1 MKFVRDDWFPF
12 CAPFTAFMAMLSLE
26 NFFDPKKEGLIYL
39 LYGVK
44 TVLTG
49 ALIVAIWGRLPSFR
63 LTSPWGS
70 LGVGSIVFILWV
82 FLDPYLPWMEGFFH
96 FTWAAEGGFREGGFR
111 PWEFVENFYAA
122 ILVIALRVAGAV
134 LVVPIVEE
142 LFWRGWLQRW
152 LINENFTSVRIGQ
165 FTPFSFAL
173 VSVMFALV
181 HPQVFVALFAG
192 LLFGW
197 WVVKTKS
204 LWDVVVSHAV
214 ANLLLAGYVLWSGR
228 WYLW

>member
-1 MKFVRDDWFPF
+1 
-12 CAPFTAFMAMLSLE
+12 
-26 NFFDPKKEGLIYL
+26 
-39 LYGVK
+39 
-44 TVLTG
+44 
-49 ALIVAIWGRLPSFR
+49 VA
-63 LTSPWGS
+63 
-70 LGVGSIVFILWV
+70 
-82 FLDPYLPWMEGFFH
+82 LDPYLPWMDGFFN
-96 FTWAAEGGFREGGFR
+96 FTRGLEGGFREGGFR
-111 PWEFVENFYAA
+111 PWEFVENFYLA

-165 FTPFSFAL
+165 FTPFSFA
-173 VSVMFALV
+173 VVTVMFALV

-204 LWDVVVSHAV
+204 LWDVVLSHAV
-214 ANLLLAGYVLWSGR
+214 ANLLLAVYVLWTGR
-228 WYLW
+228 WYFW